1 MTSLLAMPEAGY
13 LLTPNGEES
22 LPIDIN
28 VDATKGEVSAC
39 YFSIIYQYLH
49 TVLVLAMTVVVIVI
63 AVVVIAVALG
73 IVAAAV
79 MLIVSRCVNGG
90 SALHQMN

>member
-28 VDATKGEVSAC
+28 VDATKGEVSLQLYINAMP
-39 YFSIIYQYLH
+39 
-49 TVLVLAMTVVVIVI
+49 VLLMVVILAVAS
-63 AVVVIAVALG
+63 AVVA
-73 IVAAAV
+73 
-79 MLIVSRCVNGG
+79 RQC
-90 SALHQMN
+90 